1 MTTLAQ
7 GQVLRTVRISVAQ
20 PPTKLVILT
29 LALPALKATMIW
41 WGPTPV
47 IVRVTAQ
54 RAALP
59 PKAMT
64 FLPRVIRALT
74 FLPV

>member
-7 GQVLRTVRISVAQ
+7 GQSRRTVRTRVAQ
-20 PPTKLVILT
+20 RVTKLGILT
-29 LALPALKATMIW
+29 LALPALKATIIW
-41 WGPTPV
+41 WGPTTV
-47 IVRVTAQ
+47 IVRGTAQ
-54 RAALP
+54 RPGLP

-64 FLPRVIRALT
+64 FLSSVIRALT